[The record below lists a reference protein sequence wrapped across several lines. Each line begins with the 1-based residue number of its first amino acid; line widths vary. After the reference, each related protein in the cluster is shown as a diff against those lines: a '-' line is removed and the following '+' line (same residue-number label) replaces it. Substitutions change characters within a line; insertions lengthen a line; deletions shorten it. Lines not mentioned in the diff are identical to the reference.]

1 MGGAQNFAK
10 TGESQTGSV
19 SFLSLWKI
27 NSGNLKKVA
36 PLSLIY
42 FGRFSFR
49 NSALFIHGPSQTGSQ
64 PMSGRL
70 YMLPLLMLFKYAYN
84 IINTIVTHNVYI
96 ILFLAPLFLFRITG
110 FCLTGNCN
118 DIQ

>member
-1 MGGAQNFAK
+1 MAK

-27 NSGNLKKVA
+27 NFGNLKKVA

-49 NSALFIHGPSQTGSQ
+49 NSALFIHSPYQTGSQ

-96 ILFLAPLFLFRITG
+96 ILFSTAISVRDHRI
-110 FCLTGNCN
+110 LL
-118 DIQ
+118 DR